1 MAVVILMAAAAARQR
16 REDMKKEILKYIPKD
31 MKVPAALSAYS
42 SNLSY
47 ELDDL

>member
-31 MKVPAALSAYS
+31 MQIPACLSSYYS
-42 SNLSY
+42 DLSY
-47 ELDDL
+47 ELEDI